1 VSVVSPSLAPQH
13 PGHRSRQSKTSSKS
27 PQSARFGTSSQRAT
41 AELPGQ
47 QRIGGDNSAAGQAE
61 AQGRVVGA
69 AASGSGKKGRERG
82 EVLTNLVEFQF
93 AKKDEPVYA
102 VRTRALDVGQRHVT
116 CETTGYVVCAA
127 AVSARE
133 EAAQGCC
140 RVEERV
146 QGAVRVCSTAFFAV
160 LVLPLGCVLWQFLI
174 SFILQYILLFKFS
187 IMLRPC
193 VLYYSMTKRMQLRGC
208 AVQHCFPLM
217 RR

>member
-1 VSVVSPSLAPQH
+1 VNP
-13 PGHRSRQSKTSSKS
+13 
-27 PQSARFGTSSQRAT
+27 
-41 AELPGQ
+41 
-47 QRIGGDNSAAGQAE
+47 AAGHAE
-61 AQGRVVGA
+61 AQGRLVGA

-146 QGAVRVCSTAFFAV
+146 QGAVRVCSTAFLQFTFCLWAV
-160 LVLPLGCVLWQFLI
+160 FFG
-174 SFILQYILLFKFS
+174 SFSFPSFCNTFFFS
-187 IMLRPC
+187 N
-193 VLYYSMTKRMQLRGC
+193 
-208 AVQHCFPLM
+208 FPLCSVHVFCITQ
-217 RR
+217 